1 MTLTALRAWSLSL
14 GLAMVGFAAAGAAP
28 EAEKA
33 AKSEVPAPPAE
44 FKEPK
49 WVFSLLP
56 KSMQKDP
63 RLDYTVITEMT
74 PAGRKLPKVTPESPA
89 YYELFS
95 AGYRQLGDAP
105 GDERTLTAEQMEPLL
120 VKSLHHNGYLPAKRP
135 EHEPS
140 LLILY
145 TWGSHNRLVEGD
157 EENPSIS
164 SDRMAKNL
172 LERAALV
179 GGDGFARELLKLMKD
194 ADTQQAAAGVPTP
207 PGGQPVFDPG
217 MLQFANP
224 VSLFRSKSVRNAF
237 LLDQT
242 SDSVY
247 YLVASA
253 YDYRSAGT
261 PKKVLLWRTRMTVST
276 QGVSQPQT
284 LPVLV
289 QAGSVYFGRDMK
301 ESAILSKRTVREGTV
316 EIGAP
321 TVISTEDPK

>member
-1 MTLTALRAWSLSL
+1 MATSPLRAWLLLLGVWLSPATALL
-14 GLAMVGFAAAGAAP
+14 GAP
-28 EAEKA
+28 ERKTDAI
-33 AKSEVPAPPAE
+33 APPE
-44 FKEPK
+44 GFKEPR

-74 PAGRKLPKVTPESPA
+74 PAGRKLPPVTKDNPA
-89 YYELFS
+89 YYELYS
-95 AGYRQLGDAP
+95 AGFRQLGDAP
-105 GDERTLTAEQMEPLL
+105 GEEKTLTAEQLEPLL
-120 VKSLHHNGYLPAKRP
+120 VRSLEGNGFRPAKRP

-157 EENPSIS
+157 DENPSLS
-164 SDRMAKNL
+164 SDRLARNL

-179 GGDGFARELLKLMKD
+179 GGDAFARELLQLLRD
-194 ADTQQAAAGVPTP
+194 ADTQAAAAAVPTP
-207 PGGQPVFDPG
+207 PGGRPVFDPG
-217 MLQFANP
+217 MLEFANP
-224 VSLFRSKSVRNAF
+224 VSLFRSKSNRNAF

-253 YDYRSAGT
+253 YDYRSATT
-261 PKKVLLWRTRMTVST
+261 PKKTLLWRTRMTVST
-276 QGVSQPQT
+276 QGVSQIQT
-284 LPVLV
+284 LPTLV
-289 QAGSVYFGRDMK
+289 QAGATYFGRDMK

-321 TVISTEDPK
+321 TVISTEEPK